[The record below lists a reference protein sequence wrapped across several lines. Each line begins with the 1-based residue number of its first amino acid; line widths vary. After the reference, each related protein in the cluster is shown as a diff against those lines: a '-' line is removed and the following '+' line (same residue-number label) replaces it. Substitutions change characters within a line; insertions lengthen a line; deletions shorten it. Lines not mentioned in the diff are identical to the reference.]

1 MTSRRRSTALTG
13 RSGYLGSAGASATRP
28 TRDTRP
34 PVRAAR
40 RSLPAPPRT
49 GRHRVRLPVGRGP
62 TLSSDPGVSS
72 QPSSP
77 FWTPMTSP
85 WTTSTGWA
93 ASTSAVAAGEV
104 VPLVGDLEHDGSD
117 VGRALAV
124 AHRAGRFV
132 DEHVASRRRP
142 LEAATGARAAAR
154 GGGRRTQSPVRPT
167 LSRVFR
173 RYRPNPVVGVRTGRD
188 HAPVAVTAPPRVA
201 PARRR
206 ATRGRRRRREPPRRG
221 RAPRAVLLRLRL
233 ASTTATPVWTARPHR
248 RGRVTP
254 ANSRAVV

>member
-40 RSLPAPPRT
+40 RRFPAPPRT

-62 TLSSDPGVSS
+62 TLSSNPGVSS

-104 VPLVGDLEHDGSD
+104 VSLVGDLEHDGSD
-117 VGRALAV
+117 VGRARRGPPRRPVRRRTRGATTET
-124 AHRAGRFV
+124 AGDR
-132 DEHVASRRRP
+132 DRCASGGSRRRSSDPVASTTRPVPCVPP
-142 LEAATGARAAAR
+142 LPDSRIRSSGCEQAVTTPRWRSRLLLGLLLPDAEPLGAADGVVSRLVVAAR
-154 GGGRRTQSPVRPT
+154 PERSSSVSGW
-167 LSRVFR
+167 
-173 RYRPNPVVGVRTGRD
+173 
-188 HAPVAVTAPPRVA
+188 PR
-201 PARRR
+201 
-206 ATRGRRRRREPPRRG
+206 PPRRRCG
-221 RAPRAVLLRLRL
+221 PL
-233 ASTTATPVWTARPHR
+233 ARTAAGV
-248 RGRVTP
+248 
-254 ANSRAVV
+254 